1 MGLTPDDIAH
11 RAFTPSA
18 DGYHKR
24 EVRTFLERIAAE
36 VRGIQAAM
44 PQSGAGVAELSTAVH
59 DQELQLSALQ
69 GQLTQAVQELHTA
82 TSQLREAQVAS
93 ARMLVGGDEE
103 ATPSHQDLAEASR
116 TITAARIDATA
127 KSKLA
132 AEVLERALDGVRSGG
147 IPPDANSSVF
157 GHPLTEEGLRSSL
170 EVAYRDLARVAETAE
185 ERFALVDKANDVRV
199 RSWL

>member
-93 ARMLVGGDEE
+93 AAQL
-103 ATPSHQDLAEASR
+103 ATMQAGSVISCLLYTSPSPR
-116 TITAARIDATA
+116 DATL
-127 KSKLA
+127 S
-132 AEVLERALDGVRSGG
+132 RM
-147 IPPDANSSVF
+147 PSS
-157 GHPLTEEGLRSSL
+157 
-170 EVAYRDLARVAETAE
+170 A
-185 ERFALVDKANDVRV
+185 
-199 RSWL
+199 